1 MDTAPLIVI
10 IIVGLALW
18 IAICYFGFRWIFS
31 LKRQLW
37 NQRQT
42 LKLLIMIAEKQGVDK
57 ASVTNIEDMMN
68 RDDEYLK

>member
-18 IAICYFGFRWIFS
+18 IAMCNFGFRWIFS